1 MNRSGFLRFIT
12 VIFLGF
18 SAGWLLGRW
27 GFPDS
32 RPPLPTPSPGKTT
45 ASANPSTTWEQW
57 LEQNAPL
64 DSPADAEA
72 FWSMA
77 SGLSGQPLH
86 RQRLLLDEACLAM
99 PWASFVE
106 VVKDGRFVLFTAF
119 GSDDGKTEPWCR
131 RLTHDGLD
139 QALKLSG
146 KLASRWLNSKLDHA
160 LSRFLAETDPD
171 KGFRWLKGRQDA
183 GSAIAQFLN
192 EVTSRDLPK
201 VTRLWHQLEAQKPAD
216 GRERTL
222 AEAKNGFAAGR
233 ILHALS
239 AKDWKT
245 ALTWA
250 DKNLT
255 GSMREKNISDIF
267 QHIGRKGAD
276 EVLATAGEIS
286 DPAVR
291 SIALSRALANR
302 YSTSDELMVKALD
315 LPASSLDAKGWEHLG
330 QESARH
336 ELRKKDAGA
345 SAGKLRTFA
354 SLVPEESRAGYL
366 QSAALMGLW
375 NDPAL
380 AGQLS
385 EFLNEE
391 STRSLAEKWAEKDPT
406 AASTWLT
413 QMPESEKR
421 QAAIAGFCR
430 GLAPVDPPAAAEWA
444 LSLRNESTR
453 TTVLHDALGAWQ
465 QTDPRAATAWAL
477 EKGVK
482 TNPP

>member
-12 VIFLGF
+12 VICFGF

-27 GFPDS
+27 AFPDS
-32 RPPLPTPSPGKTT
+32 QPSLPTTAPGQATVSAQPSP
-45 ASANPSTTWEQW
+45 TWEQW
-57 LEQNAPL
+57 LEHSAPL
-64 DSPADAEA
+64 DPPADAEA
-72 FWSMA
+72 FWSLA

-99 PWASFVE
+99 PWASFVK

-119 GSDDGKTEPWCR
+119 GSNDGGTEPWCR

-139 QALKLSG
+139 HALQLSG
-146 KLASRWLNSKLDHA
+146 KLASRWLSTRLDGA

-171 KGFRWLKGRQDA
+171 KGFHWLKGRQDA
-183 GSAIAQFLN
+183 GSAIAHFLG
-192 EVTSRDLPK
+192 EVASRDLPK
-201 VTRLWHQLEAQKPAD
+201 VTRLWHLLEAGKPAD
-216 GRERTL
+216 GMARALTEG
-222 AEAKNGFAAGR
+222 KNGFAAGR
-233 ILHALS
+233 ILNALS

-276 EVLATAGEIS
+276 EVMETAGEIN

-336 ELRKKDAGA
+336 ELRKEDAGA
-345 SAGKLRTFA
+345 AAGKLRTYA

-366 QSAALMGLW
+366 QSAAHMSLW
-375 NDPAL
+375 NDLAL

-385 EFLNEE
+385 EFLSGE
-391 STRSLAEKWAEKDPT
+391 STRSLAGKWAEKDPT
-406 AASTWLT
+406 AASTWLA

-444 LSLRNESTR
+444 LSLKNEPTR
-453 TTVLHDALGAWQ
+453 TNVLQDALGAWQ

>member
-1 MNRSGFLRFIT
+1 
-12 VIFLGF
+12 
-18 SAGWLLGRW
+18 
-27 GFPDS
+27 
-32 RPPLPTPSPGKTT
+32 
-45 ASANPSTTWEQW
+45 
-57 LEQNAPL
+57 L
-64 DSPADAEA
+64 DPPADPEA
-72 FWSMA
+72 FWSLA

-119 GSDDGKTEPWCR
+119 GFDDGKIEPWCR

-139 QALKLSG
+139 QALQLSG
-146 KLASRWLNSKLDHA
+146 KLASGRLNSRLDHA
-160 LSRFLAETDPD
+160 LSRFLAENDPD

-192 EVTSRDLPK
+192 EVASRDLPE
-201 VTRLWHQLEAQKPAD
+201 VTRLWHLLEAQKPAD
-216 GRERTL
+216 GRERAL

-267 QHIGRKGAD
+267 DHIGQKGTD

-302 YSTSDELMVKALD
+302 YSTSDDLMVKALD

-336 ELRKKDAGA
+336 ELRKEDAGA
-345 SAGKLRTFA
+345 AAGKLRTFA

-366 QSAALMGLW
+366 QSAAHMSLW
-375 NDPAL
+375 NDLAL

-385 EFLNEE
+385 EFLNGE
-391 STRSLAEKWAEKDPT
+391 STRSLAETWAEKDPT
-406 AASTWLT
+406 AASTWLA

-444 LSLRNESTR
+444 LSLRNEPTR
-453 TTVLHDALGAWQ
+453 TNVLQDALGAWR